1 MSPLNPNG
9 VGNPES
15 LDKLINTLEERVREL
30 NVLYEIEELLHN
42 PELELDE
49 IFKRI
54 ANLLPSAFQY
64 PEICKVKITYQKKEF
79 TTAHFK
85 DTPWALTA
93 NLYFQN
99 RVIGQIRV
107 CYTEE
112 KPTIEVG
119 PFLRDEKE
127 TLNTLA
133 QRLSYHIMYLKLK
146 QIFDKWETAKNS
158 FGGRQPGEWKII
170 LELLKRT
177 DPDVYLR
184 ISRKMLNHLV
194 WKGIAEANDLLQKF
208 NPYAISEED
217 KVIWGE
223 TNAPLKKKESTDINR
238 LAKEIFDL
246 ASKYLTSGEI
256 LERIQR
262 WMQEDKTSFLV
273 RTTSDNNSSLTDIN
287 EALRRYYQINPQGM
301 QLSPSTLIGVRASLI
316 RRFFTDQLEFINI
329 AKNYVHVRD
338 FYRLLQR
345 MIFPIGSHGKL
356 GGKSAGVFLAYHVLE
371 TIKESQ
377 PLLENI
383 KTPKTWH
390 ITSDAMIYFMHYN
403 NLDEMLEQKYKPINE
418 VRKEY
423 PHVVQLFKNSY
434 FPPEIVK
441 GIAMALDDF
450 GERPLIVRSSSLL
463 EDRLGSAFS
472 GKYKS
477 LFIANQGSKAERLEA
492 LCDAIAE
499 VYAST
504 IGPDPIEYRAER
516 GLLDFHEEMG
526 IMIQEVVGERVGPYF
541 MPAFAGVAFS
551 NNEFRWSPRIRRED
565 GLIRLVPGLGTR
577 AVDRLSDDYP
587 VMIAPGQPQLR
598 ANVDVQDIIRY
609 SPQKID
615 VINLKSN
622 TFESI
627 DIKTLFQEYGD
638 SYPMLKEIVSV
649 FDGSLLRPPGFNTDF
664 KTADL
669 VVTFNGLL
677 QQTDFIKEI
686 HIILKE
692 LQNRLAT
699 PVDIEFAHDGR
710 YFYLLQCRP
719 QSYTKDT
726 APAQIPKSVPPE
738 RLIFTAN
745 KYITNGIVAD
755 IQFIVYVDPEQ
766 YARIKDVQSLKT
778 VGRVV
783 GELNKI
789 LPKKRFILMG
799 PGRWGSRGDIRLGV
813 SVTYSDINNT
823 AALIEIARK
832 KGNYVPDLSFGTHFF
847 QDLVEAG
854 IKYLPLYPDE
864 EGNVFNEDF
873 LTQTPN
879 ALYEILPA
887 LGYLGQVIH
896 LIDVPKVSEHL
907 YFHLLMNGE
916 QNKAIGML
924 AAQGSVQIDTEATTL
939 SYSFSYFDYQ
949 RWRRQMVEKIASNLD
964 ANYFGIK
971 GLYILGNPSYEIEK
985 AGSTIDLLVHFN
997 GNSKQRAEL
1006 EKWLEGWSLCLDE
1019 MNYQRTG
1026 VKTGGLLN
1034 VRFVTDEDLADEEVL
1049 AEKYNIIGRA
1059 GIERLLLKDETA

>member
-1 MSPLNPNG
+1 MHKKAH
-9 VGNPES
+9 PES
-15 LDKLINTLEERVREL
+15 LDKLIDTLEERVREL

-42 PELELDE
+42 QELTLDD

-54 ANLLPSAFQY
+54 VNLLPTAFQF

-79 TTAHFK
+79 TSQNYK
-85 DTPWALTA
+85 DSPWALTA
-93 NLYFQN
+93 DLYFQDK
-99 RVIGQIRV
+99 VIGYIRV
-107 CYTEE
+107 SYNEE
-112 KPTIEVG
+112 KPMNEVG
-119 PFLRDEKE
+119 PFLRDEKQ

-146 QIFDKWETAKNS
+146 QIFDKWESTKQTIS
-158 FGGRQPGEWKII
+158 GKHSGEWKII

-194 WKGIAEANDLLQKF
+194 WKGISEANDLLQKF
-208 NPYAISEED
+208 NPYAVNERDENIL
-217 KVIWGE
+217 GE
-223 TNAPLKKKESTDINR
+223 ANAPLKKKKATDINR
-238 LAKEIFDL
+238 LANEIFDL

-256 LERIQR
+256 LEKIQR
-262 WMQEDKTSFLV
+262 WMQEDKTNFLV

-287 EALRRYYQINPQGM
+287 DALRRYYQINPQGM

-329 AKNYVHVRD
+329 AKNYVRVRD
-338 FYRLLQR
+338 FYKLLQR

-356 GGKSAGVFLAYHVLE
+356 GGKSAGVFLAYHVLQSIE
-371 TIKESQ
+371 DSQ
-377 PLLENI
+377 DLLASI

-526 IMIQEVVGERVGPYF
+526 IMIQEVVGQKVGPYF
-541 MPAFAGVAFS
+541 LPAFAGVAFS

-598 ANVDVQDIIRY
+598 ANINVDDIIRY

-615 VINLKSN
+615 VINLESCE
-622 TFESI
+622 FETLEI
-627 DIKTLFQEYGD
+627 RTLIKEYGYE
-638 SYPMLKEIVSV
+638 YPMLKEIVSV
-649 FDGSLLRPPGFNTDF
+649 FDGSLLRPLGFNTDL
-664 KTADL
+664 KKEEL
-669 VVTFNGLL
+669 VVTFENLFK
-677 QQTDFIKEI
+677 QTDFVKLVNIV
-686 HIILKE
+686 LKE
-692 LQNRLAT
+692 LQNRIAT

-710 YFYLLQCRP
+710 DFYLLQCRP
-719 QSYTKDT
+719 QSYSKST
-726 APAQIPKSVPPE
+726 APAKFPSNIAKE
-738 RLIFTAN
+738 NIIFTAN
-745 KYITNGIVAD
+745 KYVTNGTVTD
-755 IQFIVYVDPEQ
+755 IQFVVYIDPEKYSQ
-766 YARIKDVQSLKT
+766 IDNVDDLKT
-778 VGRVV
+778 IGRAV
-783 GELNKI
+783 GEINKI
-789 LPKKRFILMG
+789 LPRKRFILMG
-799 PGRWGSRGDIRLGV
+799 PGRWGSRGDIKLGV
-813 SVTYSDINNT
+813 NVTYSDINNT
-823 AALIEIARK
+823 AVLIEIARR

-847 QDLVEAG
+847 QDLVESG
-854 IKYLPLYPDE
+854 IKYLPLYPDDPQ
-864 EGNVFNEDF
+864 VIFNERF
-873 LTQTPN
+873 LTQSPN
-879 ALYEILPA
+879 ALYEMLPA
-887 LGYLGQVIH
+887 FGFLSDVIH
-896 LIDVPKVSEHL
+896 LIEIPKVANNL
-907 YFHLLMNGE
+907 YFHLLMNGD
-916 QNKAIGML
+916 QDKAMGIL
-924 AAQGSVQIDTEATTL
+924 APQGSIHSEIDEQRMTFGV
-939 SYSFSYFDYQ
+939 SFVDHRQ
-949 RWRRQMVEKIASNLD
+949 WRMQMAEKIASELD
-964 ANYFGIK
+964 AEYFGVK
-971 GLYILGNPSYEIEK
+971 GLYILGSTK
-985 AGSTIDLLVHFN
+985 TGTARAGSDIDLLVHFT
-997 GNSKQRAEL
+997 GTPEQRKEL
-1006 EKWLEGWSLCLDE
+1006 ERWFEGWSLCLDE
-1019 MNYQRTG
+1019 INYMRTG
-1026 VKTGGLLN
+1026 FKTGKLLDIH
-1034 VRFVTDEDLADEEVL
+1034 FITDEELSEEIL
-1049 AEKYNIIGRA
+1049 AEKYNIIGRE
-1059 GIERLLLKDETA
+1059 GIERLLLKQDLN